1 MQIKSIGII
10 MDGNRRWAKEKGL
23 PRAEGHKKGADTL
36 EKIAKVVFG
45 QGVEH
50 LAVYAFST
58 ENWKRSKEEVDAL
71 LKLIKFFIEKRLLKG
86 FDDNVKFR
94 FVGDL
99 SLFDSSLQE
108 TIKKAEKINPQ
119 AKYCLWIAL
128 SYGGRAEMLEAAR
141 ASARGHSAESEE
153 EFKKL
158 LWSAE
163 LPDFDLVVRTGGKRR
178 LSNFFPW
185 QSAYAEL
192 FFTDTLWPDF
202 SERELLQIFNE
213 FQSTQRNFGK

>member
-1 MQIKSIGII
+1 
-10 MDGNRRWAKEKGL
+10 MDGNRRWAKENGL
-23 PRAEGHKKGADTL
+23 PRVEGHKKGADTL
-36 EKIAKVVFG
+36 EKIARAVFE

-50 LAVYAFST
+50 MAVYAFST

-86 FDDNVKFR
+86 FGDNVRFR

-99 SLFDSSLQE
+99 SLFDSPLQE
-108 TIKKAEKINPQ
+108 TIKKAEKINPK
-119 AKYCLWIAL
+119 AKHSLWIAL
-128 SYGGRAEMLEAAR
+128 SYGARAEMLDAAR
-141 ASARGHSAESEE
+141 ASARGDAPQSEE
-153 EFKKL
+153 DFKKL
-158 LWSAE
+158 LWSAD
-163 LPDFDLVVRTGGKRR
+163 LPDFDLIIRTGGKKR

-213 FQSTQRNFGK
+213 FQNTKRNFGK